1 MRSSVGDGITPPKV
15 LETPKPVSSVM
26 IRRTLGASL
35 GGTTRGGQKGVDCA
49 TLRSILPPNLKG
61 GCGSCLPSI
70 AVVALGEPGTP
81 VICCPTATS
90 GTPSTRSVAA
100 NIDLWAEPLSLL

>member
-1 MRSSVGDGITPPKV
+1 
-15 LETPKPVSSVM
+15 M

-35 GGTTRGGQKGVDCA
+35 GGTTRGGQKDVDCA

-70 AVVALGEPGTP
+70 VVVALGEPGTP
-81 VICCPTATS
+81 VICCATATS
-90 GTPSTRSVAA
+90 GTTGAAAIRPNRMAENASRVMGVLLGGRQFTPTGTLSVPAC
-100 NIDLWAEPLSLL
+100 